1 MMNTGICASS
11 VVRQGNASCL
21 PVVPEWPVWNREWPN
36 SASTPPARFPDSAES
51 ALTRAGVGHGGVPAM
66 THKVIT
72 LEFIVPTALA
82 IVLGIAL
89 SVCAVYLADTYL
101 FPVSQLEADYSAA
114 VRR

>member
-1 MMNTGICASS
+1 
-11 VVRQGNASCL
+11 
-21 PVVPEWPVWNREWPN
+21 
-36 SASTPPARFPDSAES
+36 
-51 ALTRAGVGHGGVPAM
+51 M

>member
-1 MMNTGICASS
+1 MIPVAVGWNNPYGLPPIEGVIAGS
-11 VVRQGNASCL
+11 VPRA
-21 PVVPEWPVWNREWPN
+21 
-36 SASTPPARFPDSAES
+36 TPANFPDSVER
-51 ALTRAGVGHGGVPAM
+51 ALFFRGVGHGGVPAM

-114 VRR
+114 VRH

>member
-1 MMNTGICASS
+1 MNYGPS
-11 VVRQGNASCL
+11 V
-21 PVVPEWPVWNREWPN
+21 PNRRTL
-36 SASTPPARFPDSAES
+36 SRIGVKCSYCR
-51 ALTRAGVGHGGVPAM
+51 GVGHGGVPAM